1 MSNFTILGSAGPLQ
15 VGYGPEKVWVAGA
28 FLSPADARL
37 LAELASEAADK
48 SETDEE
54 PGTEH
59 PAEPGLF
66 L

>member
-1 MSNFTILGSAGPLQ
+1 MTSFVILGSAGPLQ
-15 VGYGPEKVWVAGA
+15 VGYGPGKVWVAGA
-28 FLSPADARL
+28 FLSVEDAHRL
-37 LAELASEAADK
+37 AALTSEAADRADA
-48 SETDEE
+48 EEE